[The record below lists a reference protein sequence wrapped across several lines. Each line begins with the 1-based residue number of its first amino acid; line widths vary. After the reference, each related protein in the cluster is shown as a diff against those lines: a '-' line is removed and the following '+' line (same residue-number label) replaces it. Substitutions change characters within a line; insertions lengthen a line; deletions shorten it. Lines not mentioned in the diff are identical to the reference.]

1 MADPLI
7 GYAGGMAISRL
18 VARPLLGSIFFV
30 GGYNAVKNP
39 EAHAAQARSV
49 TDRIVPA
56 LQQQGVP
63 VPSDPVTLARING
76 ATQIAAATA
85 LALGKAPRLSAGVL
99 AASLVPTTI
108 AGHPFWAEDDPGA
121 KTGQKVQFAKNL
133 SILGGLL
140 IAAMDT
146 AGKPGVVWRAR
157 HAAKDARHQARA
169 LAKEA
174 RLEARLA
181 AKSIA

>member
-1 MADPLI
+1 
-7 GYAGGMAISRL
+7 MAISRL

-39 EAHAAQARSV
+39 QAHAEPARAV
-49 TDRIVPA
+49 TDKIVPK

-63 VPSDPVTLARING
+63 LPSDPATLARING
-76 ATQIAAATA
+76 ATQIAAAAA

-99 AASLVPTTI
+99 AVSLVPTTV
-108 AGHPFWAEDDPGA
+108 AGHPFWAETESGA
-121 KTGQKVQFAKNL
+121 KTGQKIQFAKNL
-133 SILGGLL
+133 SILGGQLV
-140 IAAMDT
+140 AAMDT

-157 HAAKDARHQARA
+157 HAAKDARRQAKA

-174 RLEARLA
+174 RLEAKLA
-181 AKSIA
+181 AKSIG